1 LLQAARSRRRSP
13 MVMPTSVHIRRSYTE
28 CRFGQVHLATAYPS
42 GGGFD
47 ERTPLICL
55 HPTGSSMNFF
65 SPLLPEMGRDR
76 SVYAFDLPGYGAS
89 DAPSTELSIAD
100 LAGAIDDFMQSLRL
114 RTADFIGVQLGAL
127 VAIELAMTN
136 PQQSRKLVLSSVP
149 HFTPQEIKSQEWN
162 MLPPAAVADGSH
174 LSKEW
179 QRLQHARGSN
189 VNPEQLTDELADTLR
204 SRRRSSSALHALL
217 EFPTQ
222 KRLAALRQPGLIL
235 RPADEFREH
244 SLRAKSSYAQSLLE
258 ELSDSSTNIFGNN
271 GQRAL
276 QVIRQFLDK

>member
-1 LLQAARSRRRSP
+1 MLQAARSRRRSP
-13 MVMPTSVHIRRSYTE
+13 LVMPTTVHIRRSYTE
-28 CRFGQVHLATAYPS
+28 CRFGQLHVATAYPS

-47 ERTPLICL
+47 ERIPLICL
-55 HPTGSSMNFF
+55 HPAGSSMNFF
-65 SPLLPEMGRDR
+65 TALLPELGRDR

-89 DAPSTELSIAD
+89 DAPGTDLSVAD
-100 LAGAIDDFMQSLRL
+100 LAGAIDDFVQAMRM
-114 RTADFIGVQLGAL
+114 RTADIIGVQLGAL
-127 VAIELAMTN
+127 IAIELALAK
-136 PQQSRKLVLSSVP
+136 PQQCRKLVLSSVP

-162 MLPPAAVADGSH
+162 ALPAVAMADGSH
-174 LSKEW
+174 LAREW
-179 QRLQHARGSN
+179 QRLQHARGAQA
-189 VNPEQLTDELADTLR
+189 NPEQLTDELADLLR

-235 RPADEFREH
+235 KPNDEFREH

-258 ELSDSSTNIFGNN
+258 ELPDSSANIFGNN
-271 GQRAL
+271 AQRVL